1 MLGTPRTPR
10 RKCTPPSPPGH
21 CEVRGRFPAHLFAG
35 AVPGRFPAHLFP
47 ALQGRARLR
56 SLFRNCSCS
65 TLPLGLRGRADGG
78 RPLRPVGC
86 VGRGCGIDML
96 GDEEGVRPALDG
108 DSDGPGAHR
117 DDDEVRWPAW
127 QPHASIRVLFAL
139 TPGGVHDLGLQGA
152 GLGRKRDRESEA
164 ASGAAGPGDRE
175 GAAPCLQNLGDSPG
189 GTPVGTPGLV
199 PQKKPRLTFGGGLR
213 AISASQALEKKKL
226 DPSSPATPGAISSA
240 SSPHPTGGD
249 AGNAFSKIGEGEMS
263 PLGGPAAAPDDET
276 SLSLGAAAIEGQKAD
291 KPRLVFP
298 AAAKMA
304 APGEEKP
311 KPKLTFGGGLSGAV
325 PLKSPAQS
333 SATSESGEPGSKPGG
348 SSGGLQWPAAASS
361 SANLVGSGTSHAPSS
376 AQPRPPMSRPQLS
389 QVGMI
394 VVLTQSPSCSHVP
407 GTPARKRASVLS
419 AACLWAR
426 LLVFWKL
433 VCS

>member
-1 MLGTPRTPR
+1 M
-10 RKCTPPSPPGH
+10 PSS
-21 CEVRGRFPAHLFAG
+21 V
-35 AVPGRFPAHLFP
+35 
-47 ALQGRARLR
+47 
-56 SLFRNCSCS
+56 CSS
-65 TLPLGLRGRADGG
+65 PLI
-78 RPLRPVGC
+78 P
-86 VGRGCGIDML
+86 
-96 GDEEGVRPALDG
+96 E
-108 DSDGPGAHR
+108 
-117 DDDEVRWPAW
+117 
-127 QPHASIRVLFAL
+127 
-139 TPGGVHDLGLQGA
+139 GVHDLGLQGA

-164 ASGAAGPGDRE
+164 ASGAAGPGDGE
-175 GAAPCLQNLGDSPG
+175 GAAQNLGDSPG

-249 AGNAFSKIGEGEMS
+249 AGNASSQIGEGEMS
-263 PLGGPAAAPDDET
+263 PLGGPAAAPDAGT

-325 PLKSPAQS
+325 PLKSPALS
-333 SATSESGEPGSKPGG
+333 AATSESGEPGSKPGS

-361 SANLVGSGTSHAPSS
+361 SASLVGLGTSHAPL
-376 AQPRPPMSRPQLS
+376 AQPRPPLPRPQLS

-394 VVLTQSPSCSHVP
+394 IALTQSPSCSHAP
-407 GTPARKRASVLS
+407 GTPARERV
-419 AACLWAR
+419 
-426 LLVFWKL
+426 
-433 VCS
+433 